1 MKLKFI
7 IEKGF
12 NSELPTPIDKID
24 ISKFDYYV
32 TIGHDPKKIISKGI
46 VSKETGFLWCE
57 AEISEKYHHLTGS
70 IGYKK
75 RGNRFELIEIGLV
88 EKENNLDPTINPIG
102 QPQL

>member
-12 NSELPTPIDKID
+12 KSELPTPVEKIN
-24 ISKFDYYV
+24 ISKCDYCV
-32 TIGHDPKKIISKGI
+32 TLKHSPKKIIAKGI
-46 VSKETGFLWCE
+46 VSKENGFLWCE

-70 IGYKK
+70 IGYKQ
-75 RGNRFELIEIGLV
+75 RGSRFELIEIGLV